1 MLLEIVYL
9 DVRCLPYLVEKVLA
23 RVISRDAALQFS
35 ILMMLLHSLFFFS
48 CGGYPPD
55 YWRV

>member
-23 RVISRDAALQFS
+23 RVISRDAAL
-35 ILMMLLHSLFFFS
+35 
-48 CGGYPPD
+48 
-55 YWRV
+55 